1 MARMRRGHRLHSIA
15 GLDDLDILTLSNEVG
30 AVFVGL
36 AITEGFRSGTL
47 LVGLALASVGVGVF
61 VAIVS
66 AFENCSGTIIV
77 EGRVDA
83 VFVES
88 AITVGL

>member
-1 MARMRRGHRLHSIA
+1 MATGDGSMLVASG
-15 GLDDLDILTLSNEVG
+15 GEVD

-66 AFENCSGTIIV
+66 AFENCSGTVIV

-83 VFVES
+83 VIVES